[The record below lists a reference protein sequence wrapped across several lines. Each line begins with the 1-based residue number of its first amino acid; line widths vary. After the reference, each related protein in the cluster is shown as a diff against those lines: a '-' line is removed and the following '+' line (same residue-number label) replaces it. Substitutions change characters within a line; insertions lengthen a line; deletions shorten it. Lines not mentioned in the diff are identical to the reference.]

1 MNEYFMNL
9 AVEEA
14 KKAFKNN
21 EVPVGAVIV
30 KDNKVISKA
39 YNKKEKDKLVTSHA
53 ELLAIM
59 KASKKLNNWRLD
71 GCDSY
76 ITLEPCPMCA
86 SAIKQA
92 RISNIYCG
100 LSNLH
105 SENIKIIKCIL
116 KSDKNNNEVNLKI
129 FKNENISLLLS
140 SFFKKL
146 R

>member
-71 GCDSY
+71 GCDIY

-92 RISNIYCG
+92 RISNIYCE
-100 LSNLH
+100 LNNLD

-116 KSDKNNNEVNLKI
+116 KSDILYYFYYTTYCK
-129 FKNENISLLLS
+129 
-140 SFFKKL
+140 
-146 R
+146 